1 MKRILTSALVIL
13 FTIGALQAQ
22 TTTKEKHKGHKQEQ
36 KMAYDKLNL
45 SADQQA
51 RMKVVRENFKKQAEE
66 LRKQDNLTVAE
77 MKKRREALHKEHKA
91 NVEAILTADQKA
103 QIAKMRSEGKQ
114 GNNMGKR
121 EFKGNRDTLTRAGK
135 PIQGRSAKKGG
146 SELGKELNLTT
157 DQQAKMKEIRKEY
170 KNKLESVRNDDA
182 LTQEQKKTRIK
193 ELMKQQQEQVKMILT
208 QEQIE
213 KMESLKKER
222 PAKNTK

>member
-36 KMAYDKLNL
+36 KMAYHKLNL

-51 RMKVVRENFKKQAEE
+51 RMKMVREDFKKQTEE
-66 LRKQDNLTVAE
+66 LKKQDNLTVAE

-91 NVEAILTADQKA
+91 NVEAILTADQKP
-103 QIAKMRSEGKQ
+103 QIAKMKSEGKQ
-114 GNNMGKR
+114 RGKVSKK
-121 EFKGNRDTLTRAGK
+121 EFNGARDTLTRAGK

-146 SELGKELNLTT
+146 PELGKELNLTT

-208 QEQIE
+208 KEQIE